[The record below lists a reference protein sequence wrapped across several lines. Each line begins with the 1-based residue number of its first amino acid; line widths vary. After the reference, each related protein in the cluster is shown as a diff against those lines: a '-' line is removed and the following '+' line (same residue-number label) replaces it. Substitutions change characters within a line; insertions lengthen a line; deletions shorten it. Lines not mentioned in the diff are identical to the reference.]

1 MPYAIQLPDGTLVE
15 NIPDDLDPIEAK
27 ARISAHF
34 KLSEPVKKNTSGLGD
49 IGTAAKQSL
58 VGTAKSFTDVFGAEN
73 EYSEKLGGVQQRLE
87 QEYTPARAL
96 ERQKR
101 EQLQEEA
108 AKSGDLINEITTFL
122 GGVTEAP
129 VQALAS
135 GLASI
140 VPYVGTG
147 IIGGVFKLGAPTVAA
162 LNSVLGASQGA
173 GSIKGSVYS
182 SVKKEL
188 EKGGMDSKEAE
199 DRAIKAQEY
208 LGDNWKNIIAGAGIG
223 AVAGRKG
230 VEELLVPGALAR
242 QQANIIPRV
251 ATTVLK
257 EAPIEGLQGGQQQF
271 AENVA
276 LQQEG
281 FDVPTFQGVA
291 GSAARDAA
299 IGAITAAPLGA
310 IARPPKVDLEATYT
324 NVIDE
329 LRNTLGTSETLEPQ
343 EVLKQI
349 QKISKLQDPAQIQ
362 ALYENALNNGDFNTI
377 PMPDNSIR
385 IQIPEANTQQKV
397 KEAVEDSTPDAFT
410 PELRQSIESFKQPI
424 IKQMQRFG
432 LSNVVLKIFDTIENG
447 RADGYYA
454 NKVIA
459 LAMDSPSPIGTLR
472 HETVHALRELG
483 GFKPNEWNVLSKKA
497 KNEWTDQFIK
507 NVKIGDGTL
516 YDQYQAQYQKDNNGS
531 LDGFDDYITEEAV
544 AEAFRYFDVNGAPS
558 GLIGNLYYR
567 LKQFFETLRNG
578 FTGAGF
584 DTTDKIFTR
593 VEQGKAAPTIKEV
606 AEQPNKYAIKP
617 DLTTKEGVIED
628 SIRKYSDAVEKH
640 LGDYD
645 TPVGSA
651 EARGLNALYKIQDN
665 IEKRLEA
672 VGVQTK
678 GPSGTPNDS
687 EMQEIFNQII
697 NPQARDRFRERLEA
711 KRAEQPTKYAF
722 KQTPAPEDVPQDIW
736 DLYSKY
742 DRITK
747 MANEKMPSE
756 PNKKGVYP
764 RRQDLKREE
773 TLSFRRLNDAIG
785 NYFGQEWD
793 GNPSGPI
800 YDMYTRLSEEMGNRD
815 LAQKEVEEVIPKKY
829 SIKNVPP
836 LQEAFDYARS
846 KDFKTNRELKV
857 DLQSQ
862 ILKELDRKNINI
874 KEFNKKAIEY
884 LTEIGELD
892 AEYALKSN
900 PNAVGWYDITVA
912 KALNIVALLHPEI
925 LTNPDAKFAFTW
937 ALAVT
942 SNGIKVDKNFELAE
956 QAYRGYKEN
965 GVMPTNIEAG
975 QAQIPINIGLG
986 MFNQMVDKYGIDD
999 MRKFM
1004 ATEFTVSQLK
1014 KITNLDLAG
1023 ENADT
1028 KVLGSFI
1035 LGAKIGNGFFSNLNG
1050 IFDKLTM
1057 DRWLMRTWGRWTGTL
1072 ITERPDKVKEY
1083 ISINRRNIAGL
1094 KTNTELREAV
1104 EAITKTNITVDSLEE
1119 ILKDNESVQNFA
1131 LKLAKYW
1138 SKEDLRNIIDSAPKG
1153 EALRLSTNT
1162 LSKYVDGQKEKPDSG
1177 TERNE
1182 IREIFSNILE
1192 RLNKKGYKDLSMAD
1206 LQAALWYSERRLYD
1220 AAKESNVLENYADDE
1235 APDYANAAAG
1245 LVIKNGISQEAVDEV
1260 ILDTEEQYADRATGI
1275 QRDAGEVSTKVSLQ
1289 GRVQGFVGKEL
1300 KHFLARGVL
1309 QSYRELNEETPD
1321 TFKRNSGKDG
1331 KGFRVLKHHAKTK
1344 FSPEL
1349 KFANSLKTIGVTTPT
1364 FYEMDAEAAPTFQ
1377 KLIQES
1383 KDNNTFGAAV
1393 TVYPVEAYEDMRLFF
1408 TEDGKA
1414 GFALKGNDIVSVF
1427 SQDPYVGGVNG
1438 IIRLAVQEGGRKLD
1452 AFDTVLPDLYFNN
1465 GFQVTS
1471 RMKWNDDY
1479 VPDGWNKETFKD
1491 FNNGEPDVVFMAYEP
1506 SNNKRP
1512 TNQTGKLVDDY
1523 DEAVNIQEEVVK
1535 VAPKYSLSTRQS
1547 SINEQNKRF
1556 AFALQNKLTPD
1567 TFLTSDRNKD
1577 INGNLAF
1584 MPQNSPFPKL
1594 PIRMAIG
1601 IQDDVQNRGSGA
1613 THILRRIQQEYDK
1626 AHVPEPLTQ
1635 DLLED
1640 LLRRAE
1646 NVGESFGFVYRSGNN
1661 LVLHDGLSKV
1671 SMFVNKQP
1679 DHFSINS
1686 MYKDPEAFRKYGNPV
1701 WRGRNEQPMKNF
1713 QKKVTEDFRA
1723 VPVVAGERG
1732 VELKNKPTAPTVG
1745 FKKRRV
1751 VSPDEIA
1758 KLAPTGAKL
1767 AIRTGEFK
1775 LSDLPKGDAKE
1786 TKVFVL
1792 KKGTEIYHGAYKERA
1807 EKIKESGKSLT
1818 VRPEIIASGGA
1829 EQEAGL
1835 IYFGDKETATDFS
1848 KNKADPFA
1856 VQRAINQE
1864 ILREEGEVFSSIVD
1878 KDYKFISPDYVL
1890 NQKQANTL
1898 NTVLG
1903 LPDYKKL
1910 QKGNTLSQA
1919 GFRATEY
1926 KDSKIDRYEINGI
1939 PRNNSYALSVK
1950 ALGFDGIYEN
1960 IGFAITA
1967 DNGIRL
1973 GTEDVPMQRYALR
1986 APNTPAF
1993 KRFFGSS
2000 KIVNED
2006 GTPKVMYH
2014 GTARDISE
2022 FRPKQANAIFLTE
2035 IPRIAEAFAS
2045 SSENYMIDEIS
2056 SYERKERFVKKAQKI
2071 SKKEGTSFNDELNN
2085 LLKNDLPS
2093 AQNIMPV
2100 FVRAENP
2107 FDYENVEDIKNLYN
2121 SLTSKKLD
2129 DYSKIVN
2136 QYSDREKG
2144 FLRDL
2149 NRGSWTTIENPTVQ
2163 KYIRGL
2169 GYDSFYVVEGGT
2181 KNLAV
2186 YNPNQIKSA
2195 TGNIGTFDI
2204 NTPDIRYSLNRL
2216 TTLQTNK
2223 TAGQKI
2229 SQAYDTARNNFG
2241 NSQYWIAKRNGWIDP
2256 SSGLAKSLQE
2266 LPIFNLNGELRA
2278 DMLVRAKSQ
2287 ALNLIKNGL
2296 LSGIPV
2302 LNPDGTIGIQRSE
2315 NNFARSMYLAD
2326 QLDKNATVKASG
2338 LSGRGYVAEV
2348 ARILRG
2354 ADILKEDAR
2363 LNAEGLR
2370 QLDEAKIAMKEAKD
2384 LFKQGK
2390 MKEARKKEKEAKKL
2404 QKEGIENKKSKRELQ
2419 VTPAHIKWAEQQLTK
2434 VPEMN
2439 EILGI
2444 WKTVNNGLVDLWEEV
2459 GLLSKSK
2466 ADEYRG
2472 KDNYIPLFKSQEDL
2486 GDAEFFAFPGGGLK
2500 STKGFKRLKG
2510 STAIRNIWENLDKHY
2525 AVMLSH
2531 AYENQTRRVAVNQLK
2546 TFQLAENLNANDP
2559 EANLWYKEDG
2569 KKVGA
2574 RIENLND
2581 LAAFQMMTYELGP
2594 IMQFFAGST
2603 QLLRAG
2609 ALINP
2614 MYWIKQLI
2622 RDPIHANLVAGSGM
2636 ITPLHSMR
2644 GFVEVL
2650 MKNSRESKILTDR
2663 GVLGSV
2669 DSTTT
2674 INQFLEEFGKEKAS
2688 PTILSKALSKIMSIH
2703 EASDAATRVEI
2714 YKKAEAKALK
2724 EGKTAEQAMS
2734 YAVHMARESINF
2746 SVHGNSPALNAL
2758 RHSVPFFSAAINSLD
2773 TVYRAATGFGLN
2785 AKEKKEAQLMFFQ
2798 RAVMMTILSTMY
2810 AMLYQDDEEYK
2821 KLPDYV
2827 KDNHWLIPNP
2837 MSEKPPF
2844 IKIPTPFEIGFF
2856 FKTIPE
2862 ALVRYF
2868 AGTSTGKEVLASY
2881 GAGLLH
2887 NLPANGLPVPQAFKP
2902 VAENF
2907 INFSFFTGRGIEGM
2921 SDQGRPVSERGQ
2933 RASEFAKILSSYGL
2947 DKIGQSPAKIDNL
2960 IQGYFAELGTFSAGL
2975 ASSLLFLAQGKEPP
2989 SKNIENMP
2997 FMKAFLTD
3005 RNVVKAISD
3014 FYELD
3019 HNAKEVATQFN
3030 DLKQSGMTGDIQKL
3044 IDDPEKKAQLMAS
3057 PVFRKVST
3065 QMATIRKAIE
3075 YYKDNQDSGSPDF
3088 RRDKINEL
3096 TEILGRVAESGYKI
3110 AEATGVSR

>member
-1 MPYAIQLPDGTLVE
+1 MALYKVRAPDGEIIKLE
-15 NIPDDLDPIEAK
+15 GPEGASDEEL
-27 ARISAHF
+27 F
-34 KLSEPVKKNTSGLGD
+34 KQAQLLYTPKEIRKNTSGLGD
-49 IGTAAKQSL
+49 IGTAAKQGL
-58 VGTAKSFTDVFGAEN
+58 VGTTKSLTDVFGADN
-73 EYSEKLGGVQQRLE
+73 EYSQRLGGVQQRLE
-87 QEYTPARAL
+87 QEYTPERAL

-108 AKSGDLINEITTFL
+108 SKSGSLTNEISAFL

-147 IIGGVFKLGAPTVAA
+147 IVGGMFKLGAPTVAA
-162 LNSVLGASQGA
+162 LNSALGAAQGA
-173 GSIKGSVYS
+173 GSIKGSVYDV
-182 SVKKEL
+182 VKKEL
-188 EKGGMDSKEAE
+188 EKGGMDPKEAK

-208 LGDNWKNIIAGAGIG
+208 LGDNWKSIVIGSGIG

-230 VEELLVPGALAR
+230 VEELLVPGALAK

-251 ATTVLK
+251 ATSVLK

-299 IGAITAAPLGA
+299 VGAITAAPLGA
-310 IARPPKVDLEATYT
+310 IARPPKVDLDTTYN
-324 NVIDE
+324 NVMEE
-329 LRNTLGTSETLEPQ
+329 LRSSLGTSETLEPQ

-362 ALYENALNNGDFNTI
+362 ALYETALNNGDFNTV

-385 IQIPEANTQQKV
+385 IQIPEANIQQKA
-397 KEAVEDSTPDAFT
+397 KEAIEDSTPEAFT
-410 PELRQSIESFKQPI
+410 PELRQNIESFKQPI
-424 IKQMQRFG
+424 IKQMQKFG
-432 LSNVVLKIFDTIENG
+432 LSNVGLKIFDTIENG

-459 LAMDSPSPIGTLR
+459 LAMDSPSPLGTLR
-472 HETVHALRELG
+472 HETVHALKELG

-497 KNEWTDQFIK
+497 EKEWTDQFIK
-507 NVKIGDGTL
+507 NVKVGDGTL
-516 YDQYQAQYQKDNNGS
+516 YDQYQAQYQKDNNDS
-531 LDGFDDYITEEAV
+531 LDGFDDYIKEEAI

-558 GLIGNLYYR
+558 GLVGNLYYR

-593 VEQGKAAPTIKEV
+593 VEQGKAAQNMEGM
-606 AEQPNKYAIKP
+606 ANQPNKYALTNRIDMNYKDVTQRIPELQEAAQKLQDEEITAKQYDKLVNKYKP
-617 DLTTKEGVIED
+617 VTPYDFVPEPATSEEAIDALKDNDSKKMYGVPSEVLEEG
-628 SIRKYSDAVEKH
+628 H
-640 LGDYD
+640 
-645 TPVGSA
+645 PVGLRLDIPAYTSKGVWVPTVHEQGSGFSA
-651 EARGLNALYKIQDN
+651 GKKIGHESVAAVTNPTFGMSEKAALSIAGGKPKGTIATIKGN
-665 IEKRLEA
+665 WKPTSKEEA
-672 VGVQTK
+672 VIQ
-678 GPSGTPNDS
+678 
-687 EMQEIFNQII
+687 
-697 NPQARDRFRERLEA
+697 
-711 KRAEQPTKYAF
+711 AEQYLTDPSWI
-722 KQTPAPEDVPQDIW
+722 QVGMDPERHS
-736 DLYSKY
+736 YFY
-742 DRITK
+742 DRKTMQPVVSADEALQIGPLVLAK
-747 MANEKMPSE
+747 NPVYS
-756 PNKKGVYP
+756 NK
-764 RRQDLKREE
+764 
-773 TLSFRRLNDAIG
+773 SNF
-785 NYFGQEWD
+785 
-793 GNPSGPI
+793 
-800 YDMYTRLSEEMGNRD
+800 
-815 LAQKEVEEVIPKKY
+815 KY

-862 ILKELDRKNINI
+862 ILKELDRKNIDI
-874 KEFNKKAIEY
+874 KEFDKKAIEY

-912 KALNIVALLHPEI
+912 KALNIVGLLHPEI
-925 LTNPDAKFAFTW
+925 LTNPNAKFAFTW

-965 GVMPTNIEAG
+965 GVMPTNIQAG
-975 QAQIPINIGLG
+975 QAQKAINIGLG

-1028 KVLGSFI
+1028 KVLGAFI

-1083 ISINRRNIAGL
+1083 IGINRRNIAGL
-1094 KTNTELREAV
+1094 KTNPELREAV

-1119 ILKDNESVQNFA
+1119 ILKDNESVKNFA
-1131 LKLAKYW
+1131 VKLAKYW
-1138 SKEDLRNIIDSAPKG
+1138 SKEDLRNIIDSAPNG
-1153 EALRLSTNT
+1153 DALRLSTNT
-1162 LSKYVDGQKEKPDSG
+1162 LSKYIDGQKEAPESG

-1220 AAKESNVLENYADDE
+1220 AAKESNVSENYADDE

-1245 LVIKNGISQEAVDEV
+1245 LVIQNGISQEAVDEV
-1260 ILDTEEQYADRATGI
+1260 ILDTEEQYADRTAGV
-1275 QRDAGEVSTKVSLQ
+1275 QRDAGEVSTKVSPQ

-1321 TFKRNSGKDG
+1321 TFKRNSGEDG
-1331 KGFRVLKHHAKTK
+1331 KGFRVLKHHAKTR

-1383 KDNNTFGAAV
+1383 KDNNDFGAAV
-1393 TVYPVEAYEDMRLFF
+1393 TVYPVEAYEDMRLFL
-1408 TEDGKA
+1408 TKDGKA

-1427 SQDPYVGGVNG
+1427 SQAPYVGGVNG

-1465 GFQVTS
+1465 GFQVIS
-1471 RMKWNDDY
+1471 RIKWNDSPDI
-1479 VPDGWNKETFKD
+1479 VPSGWNKETFKD

-1512 TNQTGKLVDDY
+1512 TNQTGKLFDDY
-1523 DEAVNIQEEVVK
+1523 DEAVNLQEEVVK
-1535 VAPKYSLSTRQS
+1535 VAPKYSLSTRQG
-1547 SINEQNKRF
+1547 SIDEQNKRF

-1594 PIRMAIG
+1594 PIRMAVG

-1626 AHVPEPLTQ
+1626 AHMPEPLTK

-1701 WRGRNEQPMKNF
+1701 WRGRNEQPTNAF
-1713 QKKVTEDFRA
+1713 QQKVTEDFRA

-1732 VELKNKPTAPTVG
+1732 VELKNKPTAPTIGV
-1745 FKKRRV
+1745 KKRRV

-1767 AIRTGEFK
+1767 AIR
-1775 LSDLPKGDAKE
+1775 
-1786 TKVFVL
+1786 
-1792 KKGTEIYHGAYKERA
+1792 
-1807 EKIKESGKSLT
+1807 
-1818 VRPEIIASGGA
+1818 
-1829 EQEAGL
+1829 
-1835 IYFGDKETATDFS
+1835 
-1848 KNKADPFA
+1848 
-1856 VQRAINQE
+1856 
-1864 ILREEGEVFSSIVD
+1864 
-1878 KDYKFISPDYVL
+1878 
-1890 NQKQANTL
+1890 
-1898 NTVLG
+1898 
-1903 LPDYKKL
+1903 
-1910 QKGNTLSQA
+1910 
-1919 GFRATEY
+1919 
-1926 KDSKIDRYEINGI
+1926 
-1939 PRNNSYALSVK
+1939 
-1950 ALGFDGIYEN
+1950 
-1960 IGFAITA
+1960 
-1967 DNGIRL
+1967 
-1973 GTEDVPMQRYALR
+1973 
-1986 APNTPAF
+1986 APQTPAF
-1993 KRFFGSS
+1993 KRWFGSS

-2006 GTPKVMYH
+2006 GTPKLMYH
-2014 GTARDISE
+2014 GTAKDITE
-2022 FRPKQANAIFLTE
+2022 FRPKQANAIFLTDN
-2035 IPRIAEAFAS
+2035 PDFAESFTE
-2045 SSENYMIDEIS
+2045 SSENYMAKDI
-2056 SYERKERFVKKAQKI
+2056 RKTLSAEEEAKYMREAKKIAKQYGHSLEDAFAIALQEK
-2071 SKKEGTSFNDELNN
+2071 
-2085 LLKNDLPS
+2085 LPS
-2093 AQNIMPV
+2093 RANIMPV
-2100 FVRAENP
+2100 FVKAENP
-2107 FDYENVEDIKNLYN
+2107 FDYENSEDIKKVIEDLSYGKMDNAKALLTQHSYSWDRLEK
-2121 SLTSKKLD
+2121 SLK
-2129 DYSKIVN
+2129 
-2136 QYSDREKG
+2136 
-2144 FLRDL
+2144 
-2149 NRGSWTTIENPTVQ
+2149 RGSWATIEQDAFQNVL
-2163 KYIRGL
+2163 KKL
-2169 GYDSFYVVEGGT
+2169 GYDSFYIYEGGN

-2195 TGNIGTFDI
+2195 TGNVGTFDI
-2204 NTPDIRYSLNRL
+2204 AAPDIRYSLNRL

-2229 SQAYDTARNNFG
+2229 GEAYDTAKSNFG
-2241 NSQYWIAKRNGWIDP
+2241 NSDYWIAKRNGWIDP
-2256 SSGLAKSLQE
+2256 SSGLAKSLQK
-2266 LPIFNLNGELRA
+2266 LPVFNLDGELRA

-2326 QLDKNATVKASG
+2326 QLNNNATVKASG

-2363 LNAEGLR
+2363 LNAEGVR
-2370 QLDEAKIAMKEAKD
+2370 QLVEARIAMKEAKD

-2404 QKEGIENKKSKRELQ
+2404 QKEGIQNRKSKRELQ

-2434 VPEMN
+2434 VSEMN

-2444 WKTVNNGLVDLWEEV
+2444 WKSVNNGLVDLWEEV

-2500 STKGFKRLKG
+2500 STKGFKQLKG

-2559 EANLWYKEDG
+2559 DVNLWYKEDG

-2674 INQFLEEFGKEKAS
+2674 INQFLEQFGKEKAS
-2688 PTILSKALSKIMSIH
+2688 PTILSKALSKIMSVH

-2724 EGKTAEQAMS
+2724 DGKTAEQAMD

-2746 SVHGNSPALNAL
+2746 SVHGNSPTLNAL
-2758 RHSVPFFSAAINSLD
+2758 RHSIPFFSAAINSLD

-2827 KDNHWLIPNP
+2827 KDNNWLIPNP

-2844 IKIPTPFEIGFF
+2844 IKVPTPFEIGFF

-2862 ALVRYF
+2862 GLVRYF
-2868 AGTSTGKEVLASY
+2868 SDTSTGKEVLASY
-2881 GAGLLH
+2881 KAGLIH
-2887 NLPANGLPVPQAFKP
+2887 NLPANGLPIPQAIKP
-2902 VAENF
+2902 VLEN
-2907 INFSFFTGRGIEGM
+2907 IVNYSFFTGRGIEGM
-2921 SDQGRPVSERGQ
+2921 SDQGLPIAQRGQ
-2933 RASEFAKILSSYGL
+2933 RASEFAKTLSSFGL
-2947 DKIGQSPAKIDNL
+2947 DKLGQSPAKIDNL

-2975 ASSLLFLAQGKEPP
+2975 ASSLLFMAEGKEQPA
-2989 SKNIENMP
+2989 KNIENMP

-3019 HNAKEVATQFN
+3019 HNAKEVATYFN
-3030 DLKQSGMTGDIQKL
+3030 DLKQTGMTEDIQKL

-3065 QMATIRKAIE
+3065 QMATIRKAIN
-3075 YYKDNQDSGSPDF
+3075 YYKVNQDSGSPDF

>member
-1 MPYAIQLPDGTLVE
+1 MALYKVRAPDGEILKLE
-15 NIPDDLDPIEAK
+15 GPEGASNEEL
-27 ARISAHF
+27 F
-34 KLSEPVKKNTSGLGD
+34 KQAQLLYTPKEIRKNTSGFSD
-49 IGTAAKQSL
+49 VATAAKQGL
-58 VGTAKSFTDVFGAEN
+58 VGTAKSLTDVFGAEN
-73 EYSEKLGGVQQRLE
+73 EYSQKLAGVQQRLE
-87 QEYTPARAL
+87 QEYTPERAL

-108 AKSGDLINEITTFL
+108 AKSGDLTNEITTFL

-188 EKGGMDSKEAE
+188 EKGGMNPKEAE

-271 AENVA
+271 AENIA

-299 IGAITAAPLGA
+299 TGAIVAAPLGA

-324 NVIDE
+324 NVINE
-329 LRNTLGTSETLEPQ
+329 LRNKLGTSETLEPQ

-349 QKISKLQDPAQIQ
+349 QQISQLQDPAQIQ
-362 ALYENALNNGDFNTI
+362 ALYETALNNGDFNTV
-377 PMPDNSIR
+377 PMPNNSIR
-385 IQIPEANTQQKV
+385 IQIPEAGIQQKA
-397 KEAVEDSTPDAFT
+397 KEAIEDSTPDAFT
-410 PELRQSIESFKQPI
+410 PELRQNVESFKQPI
-424 IKQMQRFG
+424 IKQMQKFG
-432 LSNVVLKIFDTIENG
+432 LSNVGLKIFDTIENG

-454 NKVIA
+454 NKIIA

-507 NVKIGDGTL
+507 NVKVGDGTL

-558 GLIGNLYYR
+558 GLVGNLYYR

-593 VEQGKAAPTIKEV
+593 VEQGKAAQNMEGM
-606 AEQPNKYAIKP
+606 ASQPNKYALTNRIDMNYKDVTQRIPELQEAAQKLQDNEITAKQYDKLVNKYKP
-617 DLTTKEGVIED
+617 VTPYDFVPEPATSKEAI
-628 SIRKYSDAVEKH
+628 DALKDDGSKELYGAPSKVLKKGH
-640 LGDYD
+640 
-645 TPVGSA
+645 PVGLRLDIPAYTSKGVWVPTVHEQA
-651 EARGLNALYKIQDN
+651 SGFGAGKKIGHESVAAVTNPTFGMSEKAALSIAGGKPKGTIATIKGN
-665 IEKRLEA
+665 WKPTSKEEA
-672 VGVQTK
+672 VVQ
-678 GPSGTPNDS
+678 
-687 EMQEIFNQII
+687 
-697 NPQARDRFRERLEA
+697 
-711 KRAEQPTKYAF
+711 AEQYLTDPSWI
-722 KQTPAPEDVPQDIW
+722 QVGMDPERHSYFYNRETMQPVVSADEALQIGPLVFAKNPV
-736 DLYSKY
+736 YS
-742 DRITK
+742 
-747 MANEKMPSE
+747 
-756 PNKKGVYP
+756 NK
-764 RRQDLKREE
+764 
-773 TLSFRRLNDAIG
+773 SNF
-785 NYFGQEWD
+785 
-793 GNPSGPI
+793 
-800 YDMYTRLSEEMGNRD
+800 
-815 LAQKEVEEVIPKKY
+815 KY

-846 KDFKTNRELKV
+846 KDFKTNRDLKV

-862 ILKELDRKNINI
+862 ILKELDRKNIDI
-874 KEFNKKAIEY
+874 KEFDKKTIEY

-912 KALNIVALLHPEI
+912 KALNIVGLLHPEI

-965 GVMPTNIEAG
+965 GVMPTNIQAG
-975 QAQIPINIGLG
+975 QAQKAINIGLG

-1028 KVLGSFI
+1028 KVLGAFI

-1083 ISINRRNIAGL
+1083 IGINRRNIAGL
-1094 KTNTELREAV
+1094 KTNPELREAV

-1153 EALRLSTNT
+1153 EAFRLSTNT

-1220 AAKESNVLENYADDE
+1220 SAKESNVLENYADDE

-1245 LVIKNGISQEAVDEV
+1245 LVIQNGISQEAVDEV
-1260 ILDTEEQYADRATGI
+1260 ILDTEEQYADRATGV
-1275 QRDAGEVSTKVSLQ
+1275 QRDAGEVSTKVSPQ

-1321 TFKRNSGKDG
+1321 TFKRNSGEDG
-1331 KGFRVLKHHAKTK
+1331 KGFRVLKHHAKTR

-1383 KDNNTFGAAV
+1383 KDDNDFGAAV
-1393 TVYPVEAYEDMRLFF
+1393 TVYPVEAYEDMRLFL
-1408 TEDGKA
+1408 TKDGKA

-1427 SQDPYVGGVNG
+1427 SQAPYVGGVNG

-1535 VAPKYSLSTRQS
+1535 VAPRYSLSKRQG
-1547 SINEQNKRF
+1547 SIDEQNKRF

-1594 PIRMAIG
+1594 PIRMAVG

-1626 AHVPEPLTQ
+1626 AHMPEPLTK

-1701 WRGRNEQPMKNF
+1701 WRGRNEQPMRNF

-1732 VELKNKPTAPTVG
+1732 VELKNKPTAPTIGV
-1745 FKKRRV
+1745 KKRRV

-1758 KLAPTGAKL
+1758 KLAPAGAKL
-1767 AIRTGEFK
+1767 AIR
-1775 LSDLPKGDAKE
+1775 A
-1786 TKVFVL
+1786 
-1792 KKGTEIYHGAYKERA
+1792 
-1807 EKIKESGKSLT
+1807 
-1818 VRPEIIASGGA
+1818 PE
-1829 EQEAGL
+1829 
-1835 IYFGDKETATDFS
+1835 
-1848 KNKADPFA
+1848 
-1856 VQRAINQE
+1856 
-1864 ILREEGEVFSSIVD
+1864 
-1878 KDYKFISPDYVL
+1878 
-1890 NQKQANTL
+1890 
-1898 NTVLG
+1898 
-1903 LPDYKKL
+1903 
-1910 QKGNTLSQA
+1910 
-1919 GFRATEY
+1919 
-1926 KDSKIDRYEINGI
+1926 
-1939 PRNNSYALSVK
+1939 
-1950 ALGFDGIYEN
+1950 
-1960 IGFAITA
+1960 
-1967 DNGIRL
+1967 
-1973 GTEDVPMQRYALR
+1973 
-1986 APNTPAF
+1986 TPAF
-1993 KRFFGSS
+1993 KRWFGGS

-2006 GTPKVMYH
+2006 GTPKLMYH
-2014 GTARDISE
+2014 GTAKDITE
-2022 FRPKQANAIFLTE
+2022 FRPKQANAIFLTSN
-2035 IPRIAEAFAS
+2035 PKFAETFS
-2045 SSENYMIDEIS
+2045 DSSESYSAEENIS
-2056 SYERKERFVKKAQKI
+2056 GVGNMPHKQLEALRKEARRI
-2071 SKKEGTSFNDELNN
+2071 SNKEDTDFEDEFKN
-2085 LLKNDLPS
+2085 LVIKNLPTRG
-2093 AQNIMPV
+2093 NIMPV

-2107 FDYENVEDIKNLYN
+2107 FDYENTKHIDAITQKVEEMREQDWRAHTVLADEVPDWRNDIK
-2121 SLTSKKLD
+2121 
-2129 DYSKIVN
+2129 VG
-2136 QYSDREKG
+2136 RW
-2144 FLRDL
+2144 RA
-2149 NRGSWTTIENPTVQ
+2149 IENPQFQ
-2163 KYIRGL
+2163 KAIKAL
-2169 GYDSFYVVEGGT
+2169 GFDSFYVKEGGY
-2181 KNLAV
+2181 KNLGV
-2186 YNPNQIKSA
+2186 YNPSQVKSA
-2195 TGNIGTFDI
+2195 IGNVGTFDI
-2204 NTPDIRYSLNRL
+2204 GTPDIRYSLNRL

-2229 SQAYDTARNNFG
+2229 SQAYDTARSNFG
-2241 NSQYWIAKRNGWIDP
+2241 NSDYWIAKRNGWIDP
-2256 SSGLAKSLQE
+2256 SSGLAKSLQK
-2266 LPIFNLNGELRA
+2266 LPVFNLDGELRA

-2326 QLDKNATVKASG
+2326 QLNNNATVKASG

-2363 LNAEGLR
+2363 LNAEGVR
-2370 QLDEAKIAMKEAKD
+2370 QLAEARIAMKEAKD

-2404 QKEGIENKKSKRELQ
+2404 QKEGIQNRKSKRELQ

-2500 STKGFKRLKG
+2500 STKGFKQLKG

-2559 EANLWYKEDG
+2559 EVNLWYKEDG

-2674 INQFLEEFGKEKAS
+2674 INQFLEQFGKEKAS
-2688 PTILSKALSKIMSIH
+2688 PSILSKALNKVMSIH

-2724 EGKTAEQAMS
+2724 EGKTAEQAID

-2746 SVHGNSPALNAL
+2746 SVHGNSPTLNAL
-2758 RHSVPFFSAAINSLD
+2758 RHSIPFFSAAINSLD

-2798 RAVMMTILSTMY
+2798 RAVMMTVLSTMY

-2862 ALVRYF
+2862 GLVRYF
-2868 AGTSTGKEVLASY
+2868 SDTSTGKEVLASY
-2881 GAGLLH
+2881 KAGLIH
-2887 NLPANGLPVPQAFKP
+2887 NLPANGLPIPQAIKP
-2902 VAENF
+2902 VLEN
-2907 INFSFFTGRGIEGM
+2907 IVNYSFFTGRGIEGM
-2921 SDQGRPVSERGQ
+2921 SDQGLPIAQRGQ
-2933 RASEFAKILSSYGL
+2933 RASEFAKTLSSYGL
-2947 DKIGQSPAKIDNL
+2947 DKLGQSPAKIDNL

-2975 ASSLLFLAQGKEPP
+2975 ASSLLFMAEGKEPP
-2989 SKNIENMP
+2989 AKNIENMP

-3014 FYELD
+3014 FYDLD
-3019 HNAKEVATQFN
+3019 HNAKEVATYFN
-3030 DLKQSGMTGDIQKL
+3030 DLKQTGMTEDIQKL

-3065 QMATIRKAIE
+3065 QMATIRKAIN
-3075 YYKDNQDSGSPDF
+3075 YYKVNQDSGSPDF

>member
-15 NIPDDLDPIEAK
+15 NIPDNLDPIEAK

-34 KLSEPVKKNTSGLGD
+34 KLSEPVKKNTSGFGD
-49 IGTAAKQSL
+49 VATAAKQGL
-58 VGTAKSFTDVFGAEN
+58 VGTAKSLTDVFGAEN

-108 AKSGDLINEITTFL
+108 AKSGDLTNEITTFL

-129 VQALAS
+129 VQAFAS

-147 IIGGVFKLGAPTVAA
+147 FIGGIFKLGAPTVRA
-162 LNSVLGASQGA
+162 LNSALGAAQGA
-173 GSIKGSVYS
+173 GSIKGSVYG

-188 EKGGMDSKEAE
+188 EKEGMDPEEAK

-208 LGDNWKNIIAGAGIG
+208 LGDNWKNIVAGAGIG
-223 AVAGRKG
+223 AIAGRKG

-271 AENVA
+271 AENIA

-299 IGAITAAPLGA
+299 VGAITAAPLGA
-310 IARPPKVDLEATYT
+310 IAKPSKVDLEATYT

-329 LRNTLGTSETLEPQ
+329 LRNKLGTSETLEPQ

-349 QKISKLQDPAQIQ
+349 QQISQLQDPAQIQ
-362 ALYENALNNGDFNTI
+362 ALYENALNNGDFNTV

-385 IQIPEANTQQKV
+385 IQIPEASTQQKV
-397 KEAVEDSTPDAFT
+397 EEAIEDSTPDAFT

-432 LSNVVLKIFDTIENG
+432 LSNVGLKIFDTIENG

-507 NVKIGDGTL
+507 NVKVGDGTL

-558 GLIGNLYYR
+558 GLVGNLYYR

-593 VEQGKAAPTIKEV
+593 VEQGKAAPTLEEV
-606 AEQPNKYAIKP
+606 AEQPN
-617 DLTTKEGVIED
+617 
-628 SIRKYSDAVEKH
+628 
-640 LGDYD
+640 
-645 TPVGSA
+645 
-651 EARGLNALYKIQDN
+651 
-665 IEKRLEA
+665 
-672 VGVQTK
+672 
-678 GPSGTPNDS
+678 
-687 EMQEIFNQII
+687 
-697 NPQARDRFRERLEA
+697 
-711 KRAEQPTKYAF
+711 KYAF

-736 DLYSKY
+736 NLYSKY

-747 MANEKMPSE
+747 MANEKIPSE
-756 PNKKGVYP
+756 PNAKGVYP
-764 RRQDLKREE
+764 RPQDLKKEE
-773 TLSFRRLNDAIG
+773 TLSFRRLNKAIS
-785 NYFGQEWD
+785 NYFGAEWD

-800 YDMYTRLSEEMGNRD
+800 YDMYVRLNEEMSNRD
-815 LAQKEVEEVIPKKY
+815 LEQEQIEEVKPRKYALTGEEDGTKRFVRKIDERQVGTNATEAGRIQGRGELLGGTRFLPASGRVLAETESLNNTPQEMVDVEIPSMGVVKFGPNPIARQVAETYMANKPYRPATNYGTINVERAKQIAKAYDEMKHEPNNPQVQASYKALAEETLAQWQAIKDTGLQVEFISEDMEDPYKLSPRLAIIDANQNNHLWVFPTDFGYGDTGALDDPTNPMLDYTDEIISGKKARVNDIFRIVHDYFGHIKDGMGFRAGGEENAWRSHVEMY
-829 SIKNVPP
+829 SP
-836 LQEAFDYARS
+836 LARPAMTVETRGQNSWVNFGPYA
-846 KDFKTNRELKV
+846 
-857 DLQSQ
+857 
-862 ILKELDRKNINI
+862 
-874 KEFNKKAIEY
+874 EFNKTANGFDTKYAPQKLGLLPDEFIHDGRPAETDYNPSIAIINGDLVPNLKGKPTVDLIGAYFDRLNEKPLDFKNKDTFNKMVQFASEEIKDQLKQENSGLDWYEQDIKKAFTDTIKV
-884 LTEIGELD
+884 IPELD
-892 AEYALKSN
+892 SVKNRQLFNVIAGIMSPSTTARDNWVIAAEAFQHYIKTGVIPPINPKNKQLWMGGLTSANKKKQLNLLNNLVKELGSDKAVEWMYSQHPISEINKTRKEYGGLGSIGGKINDSAL
-900 PNAVGWYDITVA
+900 G
-912 KALNIVALLHPEI
+912 L
-925 LTNPDAKFAFTW
+925 FAF
-937 ALAVT
+937 
-942 SNGIKVDKNFELAE
+942 GPKVGPF
-956 QAYRGYKEN
+956 
-965 GVMPTNIEAG
+965 V
-975 QAQIPINIGLG
+975 
-986 MFNQMVDKYGIDD
+986 
-999 MRKFM
+999 
-1004 ATEFTVSQLK
+1004 
-1014 KITNLDLAG
+1014 
-1023 ENADT
+1023 
-1028 KVLGSFI
+1028 
-1035 LGAKIGNGFFSNLNG
+1035 SNLNG
-1050 IFDKLTM
+1050 I
-1057 DRWLMRTWGRWTGTL
+1057 
-1072 ITERPDKVKEY
+1072 PDV
-1083 ISINRRNIAGL
+1083 
-1094 KTNTELREAV
+1094 
-1104 EAITKTNITVDSLEE
+1104 TVDKWMTRTFNRY
-1119 ILKDNESVQNFA
+1119 IGRMVDK
-1131 LKLAKYW
+1131 
-1138 SKEDLRNIIDSAPKG
+1138 SKKIID
-1153 EALRLSTNT
+1153 
-1162 LSKYVDGQKEKPDSG
+1162 KP
-1177 TERNE
+1177 TEQ
-1182 IREIFSNILE
+1182 E
-1192 RLNKKGYKDLSMAD
+1192 RI
-1206 LQAALWYSERRLYD
+1206 
-1220 AAKESNVLENYADDE
+1220 
-1235 APDYANAAAG
+1235 
-1245 LVIKNGISQEAVDEV
+1245 VIKNLINEVAKNEGIKPYQAQS
-1260 ILDTEEQYADRATGI
+1260 ILWFYEQRLFRALGTPSPSYGFSDGASKFL
-1275 QRDAGEVSTKVSLQ
+1275 QQNSQ
-1289 GRVQGFVGKEL
+1289 GRDRSSEQGG
-1300 KHFLARGVL
+1300 RDG
-1309 QSYRELNEETPD
+1309 T
-1321 TFKRNSGKDG
+1321 KDDEG
-1331 KGFRVLKHHAKTK
+1331 RTK
-1344 FSPEL
+1344 FSFRSETNVQSPEL
-1349 KFANSLKTIGVTTPT
+1349 TVRPSRGSGEGVVLGTKQEHALSYDGIHYSNSARKFLNGSSYGTGIRGKESLRLGYSNDPRIKNRSYFYIPHTDLNGQYLPPEAGLGVFKHQQKFDNILGPGIEMRRI
-1364 FYEMDAEAAPTFQ
+1364 YE
-1377 KLIQES
+1377 ES
-1383 KDNNTFGAAV
+1383 NAD
-1393 TVYPVEAYEDMRLFF
+1393 E
-1408 TEDGKA
+1408 
-1414 GFALKGNDIVSVF
+1414 
-1427 SQDPYVGGVNG
+1427 
-1438 IIRLAVQEGGRKLD
+1438 
-1452 AFDTVLPDLYFNN
+1452 
-1465 GFQVTS
+1465 
-1471 RMKWNDDY
+1471 
-1479 VPDGWNKETFKD
+1479 D
-1491 FNNGEPDVVFMAYEP
+1491 FNNFESAVIDNGYDGYASPNMGMMVILNHDNIPVDFVENTRTKQQP
-1506 SNNKRP
+1506 S
-1512 TNQTGKLVDDY
+1512 T
-1523 DEAVNIQEEVVK
+1523 
-1535 VAPKYSLSTRQS
+1535 KYSL
-1547 SINEQNKRF
+1547 
-1556 AFALQNKLTPD
+1556 
-1567 TFLTSDRNKD
+1567 
-1577 INGNLAF
+1577 
-1584 MPQNSPFPKL
+1584 
-1594 PIRMAIG
+1594 
-1601 IQDDVQNRGSGA
+1601 
-1613 THILRRIQQEYDK
+1613 
-1626 AHVPEPLTQ
+1626 
-1635 DLLED
+1635 
-1640 LLRRAE
+1640 
-1646 NVGESFGFVYRSGNN
+1646 
-1661 LVLHDGLSKV
+1661 
-1671 SMFVNKQP
+1671 
-1679 DHFSINS
+1679 
-1686 MYKDPEAFRKYGNPV
+1686 
-1701 WRGRNEQPMKNF
+1701 
-1713 QKKVTEDFRA
+1713 
-1723 VPVVAGERG
+1723 
-1732 VELKNKPTAPTVG
+1732 
-1745 FKKRRV
+1745 
-1751 VSPDEIA
+1751 
-1758 KLAPTGAKL
+1758 
-1767 AIRTGEFK
+1767 RTGEFK

-1792 KKGTEIYHGAYKERA
+1792 KQGTEIYHGSYKERA

-1818 VRPEIIASGGA
+1818 VRPEIIASGGD
-1829 EQEAGL
+1829 EREAGL

-1856 VQRAINQE
+1856 VQRARDRG
-1864 ILREEGEVFSSIVD
+1864 ILREEGEVFSSIAD
-1878 KDYKFISPDYVL
+1878 KDYKFISTDYVL

-1910 QKGNTLSQA
+1910 QKGDTLSQA
-1919 GFRATEY
+1919 GLRATVY
-1926 KDSKIDRYEINGI
+1926 NDSKIDRYEINGI

-1950 ALGFDGIYEN
+1950 ALGFDGIYEEN
-1960 IGFAITA
+1960 LGVAITA

-1973 GTEDVPMQRYALR
+1973 GTEDVPMQRYAIR
-1986 APNTPAF
+1986 APNTPEF

-2022 FRPKQANAIFLTE
+2022 FRPKQAGAIFLSFSPNFADTYTSLSEDYMAKEYLKSLPKEEE
-2035 IPRIAEAFAS
+2035 IKLYNQA
-2045 SSENYMIDEIS
+2045 
-2056 SYERKERFVKKAQKI
+2056 KKI
-2071 SKKEGTSFNDELNN
+2071 VKKEGTNLEDELHS
-2085 LLKNDLPS
+2085 LLKDKLQS
-2093 AQNIMPV
+2093 RGNILPV
-2100 FVRAENP
+2100 FVKAENP
-2107 FDYENVEDIKNLYN
+2107 FDYENPAHIEKILQSESGQDLYAEE
-2121 SLTSKKLD
+2121 L
-2129 DYSKIVN
+2129 
-2136 QYSDREKG
+2136 
-2144 FLRDL
+2144 
-2149 NRGSWTTIENPTVQ
+2149 P
-2163 KYIRGL
+2163 YIRVGAWDL
-2169 GYDSFYVVEGGT
+2169 LEKPHVQRAIKEAGFDSFYIKEGGY
-2181 KNLAV
+2181 KNLGV
-2186 YNPNQIKSA
+2186 YNPAQVKSA

-2204 NTPDIRYSLNRL
+2204 GTPDIRYSLNRL

-2229 SQAYDTARNNFG
+2229 SQAYDTAKSNFG
-2241 NSQYWIAKRNGWIDP
+2241 NSDYWIAKRNGWIDP
-2256 SSGLAKSLQE
+2256 SSGLAKSLQK
-2266 LPIFNLNGELRA
+2266 LPVFNLDGELRA

-2302 LNPDGTIGIQRSE
+2302 LNADGTIGIQRSE

-2326 QLDKNATVKASG
+2326 QLNNNATVKASG

-2363 LNAEGLR
+2363 LNAEGVR
-2370 QLDEAKIAMKEAKD
+2370 QLAEAKIATKEAKD

-2390 MKEARKKEKEAKKL
+2390 MKEARKKQKEAKKL
-2404 QKEGIENKKSKRELQ
+2404 REEGTANAKSNRELQ
-2419 VTPAHIKWAEQQLTK
+2419 VTPAHIKWAEQQLAK

-2444 WKTVNNGLVDLWEEV
+2444 WKTVNNGLVDLWESV
-2459 GLLSKSK
+2459 GLLSESK

-2472 KDNYIPLFKSQEDL
+2472 KENYIPLFKSQEDL

-2531 AYENQTRRVAVNQLK
+2531 AYENQTRRVAVSQLK
-2546 TFQLAENLNANDP
+2546 SLQLAESTNANDP
-2559 EANLWYKEDG
+2559 ESNLWYKEDG

-2574 RIENLND
+2574 RVENLND

-2674 INQFLEEFGKEKAS
+2674 INQFLEQFGKEKAS
-2688 PTILSKALSKIMSIH
+2688 PSILSKALSKVMSVH

-2746 SVHGNSPALNAL
+2746 SVHGNSPTLNAL
-2758 RHSVPFFSAAINSLD
+2758 RHSIPFFSAAINSLD

-2785 AKEKKEAQLMFFQ
+2785 AKEKKEAQLMFFN

-2827 KDNHWLIPNP
+2827 KDNNWLIPNP

-2844 IKIPTPFEIGFF
+2844 IKVPTPFEIGFF

-2862 ALVRYF
+2862 GLVRYF
-2868 AGTSTGKEVLASY
+2868 SDTSTGKEVLASY
-2881 GAGLLH
+2881 KAGLIH
-2887 NLPANGLPVPQAFKP
+2887 NLPANGLPIPQAIKP
-2902 VAENF
+2902 VLEN
-2907 INFSFFTGRGIEGM
+2907 IVNYSFFTGRGIEGM
-2921 SDQGRPVSERGQ
+2921 SDQGRPVAERGQ
-2933 RASEFAKILSSYGL
+2933 RASEFAKTLSSYGL
-2947 DKIGQSPAKIDNL
+2947 DRIGQSPAKIDNL

-2975 ASSLLFLAQGKEPP
+2975 ASSLLFMAEGKEPP
-2989 SKNIENMP
+2989 AKNIENMP

-3030 DLKQSGMTGDIQKL
+3030 DLKQSGMTGDIQRL

-3065 QMATIRKAIE
+3065 QMATIRKAIT
-3075 YYKDNQDSGSPDF
+3075 YYKDNQDSGSPEF